1 MKEQWCIAPQANA
14 AFVCQMEDVLE
25 VYKLPYNAERP
36 VICMDEMPKQLL
48 METRE
53 PLLCQAGTLAKQDY
67 EYKRNGVADLFMVFE
82 PLQGKRFVEVT
93 EKRRKIEWATVMKQ
107 VADEFYPQAEKIVV
121 VLDNLNTHTPS
132 AFYET
137 FAPEEARRLAER
149 FEFHFTPKHGS
160 WLNMA
165 EIELSALV
173 RQCLDRRLPNLKILT
188 QEVQA
193 WQQQRNDEVVKVLWQ
208 FKTSDARI
216 KLKHLYP
223 KIQV

>member
-1 MKEQWCIAPQANA
+1 MWCIPPKANA

-25 VYKLPYNAERP
+25 VYKLPYDAKRP
-36 VICMDEMPKQLL
+36 LICMDEMPKQLL
-48 METRE
+48 ADKRE
-53 PLLCQAGTLAKQDY
+53 PLSSQAGTPARQDY
-67 EYKRNGVADLFMVFE
+67 EYQRNGVADLFMLFE

-107 VADEFYPQAEKIVV
+107 LSDVRYPQAEKIIV

-137 FAPEEARRLAER
+137 FEPQEARRLVER

-173 RQCLDRRLPNLKILT
+173 RQCLDRRLPDIETLT
-188 QEVQA
+188 DEVQS
-193 WQQQRNDEVVKVLWQ
+193 WQQQRNDELVKVLWQ
-208 FKTSDARI
+208 FTTTDART

>member
-1 MKEQWCIAPQANA
+1 
-14 AFVCQMEDVLE
+14 MEDVLE
-25 VYKLPYNAERP
+25 IYKLPYDARRP

-48 METRE
+48 ANSQE
-53 PLLCQAGTLAKQDY
+53 PSPCPRGRPARQDY
-67 EYKRNGVADLFMVFE
+67 EYKRNGMADLFMLFE

-107 VADEFYPQAEKIVV
+107 VSDVLYPQAEKIIVI
-121 VLDNLNTHTPS
+121 LDNLNTHTPS

-137 FAPEEARRLAER
+137 FAPQEARRLVER

-173 RQCLDRRLPNLKILT
+173 RQCLDRRIPDTQTLT

-193 WQQQRNDEVVKVLWQ
+193 WQQQRNAEVVKVLWQ
-208 FKTSDARI
+208 FKTTEART

-223 KIQV
+223 QIQACLVLSTTTKII

>member
-1 MKEQWCIAPQANA
+1 
-14 AFVCQMEDVLE
+14 MEDVLE
-25 VYKLPYNAERP
+25 INKLPLDAKRP
-36 VICMDEMPKQLL
+36 VSCMDEMPKQLL
-48 METRE
+48 AQTRE
-53 PLLCQAGTLAKQDY
+53 PIPCLAGQSAKEDY

-82 PLQGKRFVEVT
+82 PLQGKRYVAVT
-93 EKRRKIEWATVMKQ
+93 EKRRRLEWATVMKQ
-107 VADEFYPQAEKIVV
+107 VAEVFYPQAEKIGV

-137 FAPEEARRLAER
+137 FEPEEARRLVER

-173 RQCLDRRLPNLKILT
+173 RQCLDRRLPDLETLA

-193 WQQQRNDEVVKVLWQ
+193 WQKQRNDEVVKVQWQ
-208 FKTSDARI
+208 FKTNDART

>member
-1 MKEQWCIAPQANA
+1 
-14 AFVCQMEDVLE
+14 MEDVLE
-25 VYKLPYNAERP
+25 IYKLPYDAKRP

-48 METRE
+48 ADQQV
-53 PLLCQAGTLAKQDY
+53 PLPCQAAKPARQDY
-67 EYKRNGVADLFMVFE
+67 EYKRNGVADLFMLFE

-93 EKRRKIEWATVMKQ
+93 EKRRKVEWATVMKQ
-107 VADEFYPQAEKIVV
+107 VSDVLYPHAEKIVV

-137 FAPEEARRLAER
+137 FTPEEARRLVER

-173 RQCLDRRLPNLKILT
+173 RQCLDRRLPDLQTLT
-188 QEVQA
+188 LEVQA

-208 FKTSDARI
+208 FKTTDART
-216 KLKHLYP
+216 KLKYLYP
-223 KIQV
+223 QIQV

>member
-1 MKEQWCIAPQANA
+1 MWCIPPKANA

-25 VYKLPYNAERP
+25 VYKLPYDAKRP
-36 VICMDEMPKQLL
+36 LICMDEMPKQLL
-48 METRE
+48 ADKRE
-53 PLLCQAGTLAKQDY
+53 PIASQAGTPARQDY
-67 EYKRNGVADLFMVFE
+67 EYQRNGVADLFMLFE

-93 EKRRKIEWATVMKQ
+93 EKRRKVEWATVMKQ
-107 VADEFYPQAEKIVV
+107 LSDVQYPQAEKIIV
-121 VLDNLNTHTPS
+121 VLDNLNTHSPS

-137 FAPEEARRLAER
+137 FEPEEARRLVER

-173 RQCLDRRLPNLKILT
+173 RQCLDRRLPDIETLT
-188 QEVQA
+188 DEVQT

-208 FKTSDARI
+208 FTTTDART

>member
-1 MKEQWCIAPQANA
+1 MWCIPPKANA

-25 VYKLPYNAERP
+25 VYKLPYDAKRP
-36 VICMDEMPKQLL
+36 LICMDEMPKQLL
-48 METRE
+48 ADKRE
-53 PLLCQAGTLAKQDY
+53 PIASQAGTPARQDY
-67 EYKRNGVADLFMVFE
+67 EYQRNGVADLFMLFE

-93 EKRRKIEWATVMKQ
+93 EKRRKVEWATVMKQ
-107 VADEFYPQAEKIVV
+107 LSDVQYPQAEKIIV
-121 VLDNLNTHTPS
+121 VLDNLNTHSPS

-137 FAPEEARRLAER
+137 FEPEEARRLVEG

-173 RQCLDRRLPNLKILT
+173 RQCLDRRLPDIETLT
-188 QEVQA
+188 DEVQA

-208 FKTSDARI
+208 FTTTDART

>member
-1 MKEQWCIAPQANA
+1 MWCIPPKANA

-25 VYKLPYNAERP
+25 VYKLPYDAKRP
-36 VICMDEMPKQLL
+36 LICMDEMPKQLL
-48 METRE
+48 ADKRE
-53 PLLCQAGTLAKQDY
+53 PLSSRAGTPARQDY
-67 EYKRNGVADLFMVFE
+67 EYQRNGVADLFMLFE

-93 EKRRKIEWATVMKQ
+93 EKRRKVEWATVMKQ
-107 VADEFYPQAEKIVV
+107 LSDVRYPQAEKIIV

-137 FAPEEARRLAER
+137 FEPEEARRLVER

-173 RQCLDRRLPNLKILT
+173 RQCLDRRLPDIETLAD
-188 QEVQA
+188 EVQA

-208 FKTSDARI
+208 FTTTDART

>member
-1 MKEQWCIAPQANA
+1 MWCIPPKANA
-14 AFVCQMEDVLE
+14 TFVCQMEDVLE
-25 VYKLPYNAERP
+25 VYKLPYDAKRP
-36 VICMDEMPKQLL
+36 FICMDEMPKQLL
-48 METRE
+48 ADKRE
-53 PLLCQAGTLAKQDY
+53 PLSSQAGSPARQEY
-67 EYKRNGVADLFMVFE
+67 EYQRNGVADLFMLFE
-82 PLQGKRFVEVT
+82 PLAGKRFVEVT
-93 EKRRKIEWATVMKQ
+93 EKRRKVEWATVMKQ
-107 VADEFYPQAEKIVV
+107 LSDVRYPQAEKIIV

-137 FAPEEARRLAER
+137 FEPEEARRLVER

-173 RQCLDRRLPNLKILT
+173 RQCLDRRLPDIETLT
-188 QEVQA
+188 DEVQA
-193 WQQQRNDEVVKVLWQ
+193 WQQQRNDEVVKVRWQ
-208 FKTSDARI
+208 FTTTEART

>member
-1 MKEQWCIAPQANA
+1 MWCIPPKANA

-25 VYKLPYNAERP
+25 VYKLPYNPNRP
-36 VICMDEMPKQLL
+36 LICMDEMPKQLL
-48 METRE
+48 ADQQD
-53 PLLCQAGTLAKQDY
+53 PLSCKAGKPAKQDY
-67 EYKRNGVADLFMVFE
+67 GYKRNGVADLFMLFE

-93 EKRRKIEWATVMKQ
+93 EKRRKVEWATVMKH
-107 VADEFYPQAEKIVV
+107 VSDVLYPQAEKVIV

-137 FAPEEARRLAER
+137 FAPEEARRLVER

-173 RQCLDRRLPNLKILT
+173 RQCLDRRIPNTQTLT

-208 FKTSDARI
+208 FTTNEART

>member
-1 MKEQWCIAPQANA
+1 
-14 AFVCQMEDVLE
+14 MEDVLE
-25 VYKLPYNAERP
+25 IYKLPYEAQRP
-36 VICMDEMPKQLL
+36 VVCMDEMPKQLL
-48 METRE
+48 ADKQE
-53 PLLCQAGTLAKQDY
+53 PLVCQSGIPTRQDY
-67 EYKRNGVADLFMVFE
+67 EYKRNGVADLFIVFE
-82 PLQGKRFVEVT
+82 PLAGKRFVDIT
-93 EKRRKIEWATVMKQ
+93 EKRRKVEWATVMKR
-107 VADEFYPQAEKIVV
+107 VSDVLYPKAEKIIV

-137 FAPEEARRLAER
+137 FTPEEARRLVER

-173 RQCLDRRLPNLKILT
+173 RQCLDRRLPDIQTLT

-208 FKTSDARI
+208 FQTTDART

-223 KIQV
+223 QIQV

>member
-1 MKEQWCIAPQANA
+1 
-14 AFVCQMEDVLE
+14 MEDVLE
-25 VYKLPYNAERP
+25 IYKLPYDANRP
-36 VICMDEMPKQLL
+36 VLCMDEMPKQLL
-48 METRE
+48 ADKYE
-53 PLLCQAGTLAKQDY
+53 PLPCQASKPAKQDY
-67 EYKRNGVADLFMVFE
+67 EYKRQGVADLFMVFE

-93 EKRRKIEWATVMKQ
+93 EKRRKVEWATVMKQ
-107 VADEFYPQAEKIVV
+107 VADTLYPQADKIIV

-137 FAPEEARRLAER
+137 FEPEEARRLVKR

-173 RQCLDRRLPNLKILT
+173 RQCLDRRLPDLQTLT

-193 WQQQRNDEVVKVLWQ
+193 WQQQRNDEVVKVQWQ
-208 FKTSDARI
+208 FQTTNART

>member
-1 MKEQWCIAPQANA
+1 MWCIPPKANA

-25 VYKLPYNAERP
+25 VYKLPYDAKRP
-36 VICMDEMPKQLL
+36 LICMDEMPKQLL
-48 METRE
+48 ADKRE
-53 PLLCQAGTLAKQDY
+53 PIASQAGSPARQDY
-67 EYKRNGVADLFMVFE
+67 EYQRNGVADLFMLFE

-93 EKRRKIEWATVMKQ
+93 EKRRKVEWATVIKQ
-107 VADEFYPQAEKIVV
+107 LSDVRYPQAEKIIVI
-121 VLDNLNTHTPS
+121 LDNLNTHTPS

-137 FAPEEARRLAER
+137 FEPEEARRLVER

-173 RQCLDRRLPNLKILT
+173 RQCLDRRLPDIETLT
-188 QEVQA
+188 DEVQS

-208 FKTSDARI
+208 FTTTDART

>member
-1 MKEQWCIAPQANA
+1 LKEQWCIPAQANA

-25 VYKLPYNAERP
+25 VYKLPYDAQRP

-48 METRE
+48 AEIRE
-53 PLLCQAGTLAKQDY
+53 PTTCQPGTPARQDY
-67 EYKRNGVADLFMVFE
+67 QYKRNGVADLFMLFE
-82 PLQGKRFVEVT
+82 PLTGKRFVEVT
-93 EKRRKIEWATVMKQ
+93 EKRRRIEWATVMKH
-107 VADEFYPQAEKIVV
+107 VAEDLYSQAEKIVV

-137 FAPEEARRLAER
+137 FEPQEARRLVER

-173 RQCLDRRLPNLKILT
+173 RQCLDRRLPDPQTLT

-193 WQQQRNDEVVKVLWQ
+193 WQQLRNDEVVNVQWQ
-208 FKTSDARI
+208 VNTSDART
-216 KLKHLYP
+216 KLKHL
-223 KIQV
+223 